1 MTILQMMLV
10 LYIFY
15 CALRVP
21 EKPALAAVNAP
32 AGEGN
37 QVDR

>member
-1 MTILQMMLV
+1 MTILQMVLV
-10 LYIFY
+10 LCILY

-21 EKPALAAVNAP
+21 EEPAYTAVNGP

-37 QVDR
+37 QVDC